1 VYFFVRE
8 GARNVRGE
16 DRMYIT
22 RANTGFDFIHELLGT
37 DAFLP
42 GTEVALNP
50 ENFSGMAGT
59 ILPAKD
65 IVNLGE

>member
-1 VYFFVRE
+1 
-8 GARNVRGE
+8 
-16 DRMYIT
+16 MYIT